1 MLGRPGRKAPG
12 KPINFP
18 DDDDMKHDCKCA
30 QGKRQLRLGLA
41 AGETI
46 PQLLDAAA
54 GRFGWQVDE
63 ENAELLLTV
72 GGDSRF
78 RTVAELAVYMRE
90 IVPESFSQMT
100 FSWVDTPAAD
110 VALSRELAGVEAN
123 PLYDLLEQ
131 RRLETWFQPVFTGEL
146 SLWGYE
152 CLVRG
157 RDADGG
163 LVTPDRLIAWAREDD
178 LLFYFDRVCRET
190 HVHNAARADV
200 PGDARFLLNFL
211 PTTIYEPAV
220 CLRTT
225 FKAINEVGLDHGRII
240 FEVVETERVE
250 DAAKLRQILDFYRAS
265 GFGVA
270 LDDLG
275 TGHSGLLL
283 LAELEPDLIKLDR
296 ELVGRVDST
305 RIHRSICQ
313 SVIDLGKEE
322 GKLVLAE
329 GVETA
334 AQFEVL
340 KAMGADL
347 FQGFYLGRPSPK
359 PATLPQIES

>member
-1 MLGRPGRKAPG
+1 
-12 KPINFP
+12 
-18 DDDDMKHDCKCA
+18 MKHDCKCA
-30 QGKRQLRLGLA
+30 RGERPLILKWP

-54 GRFGWQVDE
+54 DRLGWHVDKQD
-63 ENAELLLTV
+63 ALIELSI
-72 GGDSRF
+72 GGNSRF
-78 RTVAELAVYMRE
+78 KTLAELAVYMRE
-90 IVPESFSQMT
+90 IVPDHFSELSFNWGDASD
-100 FSWVDTPAAD
+100 SSE
-110 VALSRELAGVEAN
+110 ALSRQLAAVQDN
-123 PLYDLLEQ
+123 PLYDILER

-146 SLWGYE
+146 ELWGYE

-157 RDADGG
+157 RDAEGD
-163 LVTPDRLIAWAREDD
+163 LVTPDRLIQWAREDD

-190 HVHNAARADV
+190 HVRNAARAEV
-200 PGDARFLLNFL
+200 PSTARFLLNFL

-225 FKAINEVGLDHGRII
+225 FKAIKDVGLDHERIV

-250 DAAKLRQILDFYRAS
+250 DAVKLRKILDFYRAA
-265 GFGVA
+265 GFRVA

-296 ELVGRVDST
+296 ELVGRADST

-313 SVIDLGKEE
+313 SIIDLGKDE

-329 GVETA
+329 GVETS
-334 AQFEVL
+334 AQFEAL
-340 KAMGADL
+340 REMGADL
-347 FQGFYLGRPSPK
+347 FQGFYLGRPAPE
-359 PATLPQIES
+359 PAQSAQIAD